1 MEIEPR
7 QGIYLFCVG
16 LEATQ
21 TNADFIQIH
30 ISGTFL
36 IGRCWGGERA
46 RRVSLAE
53 PAQLYLE
60 GISSLQFSPNH
71 PFYKNNR

>member
-21 TNADFIQIH
+21 TNADFIPIH
-30 ISGTFL
+30 ISLQHISTF
-36 IGRCWGGERA
+36 E
-46 RRVSLAE
+46 SLKM
-53 PAQLYLE
+53 L
-60 GISSLQFSPNH
+60 
-71 PFYKNNR
+71 